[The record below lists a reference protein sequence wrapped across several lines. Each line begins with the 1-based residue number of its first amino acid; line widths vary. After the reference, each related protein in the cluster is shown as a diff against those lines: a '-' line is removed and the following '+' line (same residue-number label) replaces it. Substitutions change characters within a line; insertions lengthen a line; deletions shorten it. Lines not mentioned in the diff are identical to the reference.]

1 MTYYCGWDGGGSKTN
16 VCITDECG
24 VVLSEKTFGPINLN
38 GTSED
43 TVRESVRSCVD
54 FMKSF
59 TGSLTDCKGLV
70 IGMAG
75 VSNHA
80 TADFVQNTVRVYGY
94 NGKLQLLGDHE
105 TALHGAINGHGA
117 ILIAG
122 TGSVCF
128 GRDKNGENFRCGG
141 YGHLIDDE
149 GSGYAIGRDILIAV
163 THAYDGRGPETCL
176 SEYVYEN
183 LDIRNHNSM
192 ISWLYS
198 PETDKK
204 QIAALAPLLLPA
216 LAQNDTAA
224 LQIAEKAAKHL
235 ASLVISG
242 MKKADIKTGEVA
254 LMGSILTHYDSIR
267 NKVSELIKNELPQI
281 NIINP
286 RNRPEK
292 GAADLAREL
301 FM

>member
-1 MTYYCGWDGGGSKTN
+1 MIYYCGWDGGGSKTS
-16 VCITDECG
+16 VCITDEYG

-38 GTSED
+38 GTSGD

-80 TADFVQNTVRVYGY
+80 TADFVQNTVRDCGY

-122 TGSVCF
+122 TGSICF
-128 GRDKNGENFRCGG
+128 GRDKNGKNFRCGG

-163 THAYDGRGPETCL
+163 THAYDGRGPETSL
-176 SEYVYEN
+176 TESVSEHLN
-183 LDIRNHNSM
+183 IRNHSSI

-198 PETDKK
+198 PATDKK

-216 LAQNDTAA
+216 LSQGDTAA
-224 LQIAEKAAKHL
+224 LQIAEKAAFHL

-254 LMGSILTHYDSIR
+254 LIGSILTHYDSIR
-267 NKVSELIKNELPQI
+267 NKVTELIKNELPQI

-286 RNRPEK
+286 RNSPAK
-292 GAADLAREL
+292 GAAYLAREL
-301 FM
+301 FQ